1 MTPTA
6 TATTTPTAEAT
17 TTQEA
22 TATASPAQ
30 EVTAS
35 SEQTQTGSDTPTVVA
50 ATPKPQT
57 AEDEHPTVEINMEQT
72 TTIYEDTL
80 KKLREKGVDAVLT
93 MNENVTWTI
102 DVESIDT
109 GTVSDVDL
117 NVELGKSNIPE
128 KLLVVITE
136 ESDYVEMSL
145 AHDGNFGFAATMTV
159 ALDQGKPGQYANLYY
174 YNEAEQNFE
183 FLCASQINVANK
195 ASFRFEHASDYVIII
210 SDEEK
215 SDLAETHR
223 EELDAVRQSE
233 AKAPALGANA
243 QKEEPSAAE
252 RSNTILYLVIVL
264 LICMIL
270 GIAIFLI
277 VRIREER

>member
-1 MTPTA
+1 MTP
-6 TATTTPTAEAT
+6 E
-17 TTQEA
+17 QEM
-22 TATASPAQ
+22 TVPSN
-30 EVTAS
+30 
-35 SEQTQTGSDTPTVVA
+35 QTQTTSDAPTVVS

-57 AEDEHPTVEINMEQT
+57 AEDERPTVEMNMEQT
-72 TTIYEDTL
+72 TMIYEDTL
-80 KKLREKGVDAVLT
+80 KKISEKGVDAVLV
-93 MNENVTWTI
+93 MSENVTWTI
-102 DVESIDT
+102 DGASIDT
-109 GTVSDVDL
+109 DHVSDVDL
-117 NVELGKSNIPE
+117 NVEVGTSNIPQ

-136 ESDYVEMSL
+136 QSDYVEVSL
-145 AHDGNFGFAATMTV
+145 AHDGSFGFAATMTV

-183 FLCASQINVANK
+183 FLCASPIDVANK

-210 SDEEK
+210 TDEAK

-233 AKAPALGANA
+233 VKAPALGAAA
-243 QKEEPSAAE
+243 QNTEESVAE

-264 LICMIL
+264 LICVIL

-277 VRIREER
+277 VRLREDNRN